1 MNSDVKDSL
10 VSNRHRTVPIPST
23 IESVPRYPQK
33 LVIFRIAASKFYW
46 ARFYDS
52 GRIYK
57 RSTKTDIKRDA
68 QKAAIAFYEEL
79 LTRKAGGGSIGKNSR
94 FEVCAKEVLK
104 SQEARIKRGEI
115 SATLN
120 ANESSRL
127 QKHLLPYFRQYDVT
141 QIDYFL
147 IETYLNQLSS
157 NGLKPATVKLHE
169 SLLRKILK
177 HAHRKQIISHLPA
190 FPSMPTVDA
199 PRAYF
204 TSPQYSKL
212 HNKAKALIGTELVL
226 KSKTNKALRRVRMTE
241 ELYNLI
247 LFMTNTF
254 IRPTDIK
261 VLKNSNIDIVR
272 GQNVFLRLSH
282 PPTKKHDGPMISMP
296 AAVDVYERQTAS
308 QKKRG
313 YGKREDYVFMPEH
326 QNRDYA
332 LVQLRRQFDHLLEE
346 TKLKTDGKGSVRTLY
361 SLRHTA
367 IMFRAVNAEGLD
379 TLTLARN
386 ARTSVD
392 MLERFYLSHLQGE
405 MNVVALQSQK
415 HKKKTSAK
423 NKEKKVARSKKERAP
438 T

>member
-1 MNSDVKDSL
+1 MNSDVEDSL

-127 QKHLLPYFRQYDVT
+127 QKHLLPFFRQYDVT
-141 QIDYFL
+141 QIDYYL
-147 IETYLNQLSS
+147 VETYLNQLSES
-157 NGLKPATVKLHE
+157 GLKPATVKLHH

-204 TSPQYSKL
+204 NSTQYSKL
-212 HNKAKALIGTELVL
+212 HNKAKALIGNELVL
-226 KSKTNKALRRVRMTE
+226 KSKSNKALRRVRMTE

-261 VLKNSNIDIVR
+261 VLKNSNIHVVR
-272 GQNVFLRLSH
+272 GANVFLRLEH
-282 PPTKKHDGPMISMP
+282 KATKKHYGAMISMP
-296 AAVDVYERQTAS
+296 SAVDVYERQTAS

-313 YGKREDYVFMPEH
+313 YGKPDDYVFMPEH

-332 LVQLRRQFDHLLEE
+332 LVQLRRQFDHLLEATE
-346 TKLKTDGKGSVRTLY
+346 LKTDAKGAVRTLY

-367 IMFRAVNAEGLD
+367 IMFRALNSEGLD
-379 TLTLARN
+379 MLTLARN

-392 MLERFYLSHLQGE
+392 MLERFYLSHMKGE
-405 MNVVALQSQK
+405 MNVGALQSQK
-415 HKKKTSAK
+415 HKKKAKKSVKKSAKTSAK
-423 NKEKKVARSKKERAP
+423 K
-438 T
+438 

>member
-1 MNSDVKDSL
+1 M
-10 VSNRHRTVPIPST
+10 
-23 IESVPRYPQK
+23 
-33 LVIFRIAASKFYW
+33 
-46 ARFYDS
+46 
-52 GRIYK
+52 
-57 RSTKTDIKRDA
+57 
-68 QKAAIAFYEEL
+68 
-79 LTRKAGGGSIGKNSR
+79 
-94 FEVCAKEVLK
+94 
-104 SQEARIKRGEI
+104 
-115 SATLN
+115 
-120 ANESSRL
+120 
-127 QKHLLPYFRQYDVT
+127 
-141 QIDYFL
+141 
-147 IETYLNQLSS
+147 
-157 NGLKPATVKLHE
+157 
-169 SLLRKILK
+169 
-177 HAHRKQIISHLPA
+177 
-190 FPSMPTVDA
+190 
-199 PRAYF
+199 
-204 TSPQYSKL
+204 
-212 HNKAKALIGTELVL
+212 
-226 KSKTNKALRRVRMTE
+226 
-241 ELYNLI
+241 
-247 LFMTNTF
+247 
-254 IRPTDIK
+254 
-261 VLKNSNIDIVR
+261 R

-313 YGKREDYVFMPEH
+313 YAKADDYVFMPEH

-415 HKKKTSAK
+415 HKKKTSATSK
-423 NKEKKVARSKKERAP
+423 KKKVARSKKERAP